1 MAVIFRSV
9 VASCAIALVSLTGS
23 AAVAQGTDPVW
34 LDQLEAQI
42 YQEFSCD
49 ANYFLNVREYRLGDS
64 KVYEAKVQCVDG
76 RQFDATRTGESAE
89 FVIRACQPVV
99 C

>member
-1 MAVIFRSV
+1 MLKLSKFV
-9 VASCAIALVSLTGS
+9 VANAIAALIAGTLSS
-23 AAVAQGTDPVW
+23 AFAQQTQPLW
-34 LDQLEAQI
+34 LGELKTQI
-42 YQEFSCD
+42 YQDEGCD
-49 ANYFLNVREYRLGDS
+49 ANYFLNLHEYTLGND

-76 RQFDATRTGESAE
+76 RQFDATRTGEFSL

>member
-1 MAVIFRSV
+1 MSKLMAVC
-9 VASCAIALVSLTGS
+9 ASTALIAMSLAT
-23 AAVAQGTDPVW
+23 ANAQQTDPPW
-34 LDQLEAQI
+34 LKDLEVQI
-42 YQEFSCD
+42 ENEQGCD
-49 ANYFLNVREYRLGDS
+49 TNYFLNLHEYTLGND

-76 RQFDATRTGESAE
+76 RQFDANRTGEFAP

>member
-1 MAVIFRSV
+1 MKRSRNYL
-9 VASCAIALVSLTGS
+9 ALT
-23 AAVAQGTDPVW
+23 AAAALAALNWSHATAQGTDPIW
-34 LDQLEAQI
+34 LKDLERQI
-42 YQEFSCD
+42 YQDEACD
-49 ANYFLNVREYRLGDS
+49 ANYFLNLHEYVLGNN

-76 RQFDATRTGESAE
+76 RQFDATRTGEFAP